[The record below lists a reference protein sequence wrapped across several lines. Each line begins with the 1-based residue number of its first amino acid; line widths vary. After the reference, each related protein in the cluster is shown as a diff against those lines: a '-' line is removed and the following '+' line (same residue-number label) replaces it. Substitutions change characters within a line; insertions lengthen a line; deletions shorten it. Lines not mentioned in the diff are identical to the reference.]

1 MNKYHRQLV
10 CNCTVFES
18 KCTALHCT
26 ALHFAHNID
35 EGLILVGPLG
45 TIPHY
50 THVYEG
56 KGV

>member
-10 CNCTVFES
+10 CNCTFFES
-18 KCTALHCT
+18 KCT

-50 THVYEG
+50 THVCEG